1 MRDEKSA
8 DANGLFDVLG
18 SYSRASV
25 PDIPTLCR
33 TSADLLIRS
42 VLCLISQRGSAK
54 TTVLVPVTLDMT
66 RLQSASERKGR
77 SIESQGHCIKT

>member
-1 MRDEKSA
+1 MIETWCEKDEKNA

-33 TSADLLIRS
+33 TSADLSIRS
-42 VLCLISQRGSAK
+42 VLCSKANVRGPAK
-54 TTVLVPVTLDMT
+54 SFYASHVRYDIQACKVPRNAEV
-66 RLQSASERKGR
+66 A
-77 SIESQGHCIKT
+77 